1 MKTIYLIAL
10 FFTLLSSA
18 GAKMASLAR
27 ITNIKEVI
35 IEEGKITIIGEG
47 VYRSLMVTSES
58 EKNSEAVIYGKPT
71 ATYTA
76 KGDSVEFII
85 RPYTTQEGGKEIMI
99 FKDLW
104 AENLKIAKDLEAG
117 GEIEL
122 ALQGDKVS
130 FTQGQIT
137 QVEGPG
143 VLKPMEGKQIIEP

>member
-18 GAKMASLAR
+18 GAKMSSLAE
-27 ITNIKEVI
+27 ITNIKKVI
-35 IEEGKITIIGEG
+35 VEEGKITIIGEG

-76 KGDSVEFII
+76 KGDSVAFII
-85 RPYTTQEGGKEIMI
+85 LPYTTEEGGKEIKI

-104 AENLKIAKDLEAG
+104 TENLKIAKALEMG
-117 GEIEL
+117 GEVEV

-130 FTQGQIT
+130 FAQGQIIR
-137 QVEGPG
+137 VEGPG
-143 VLKPMEGKQIIEP
+143 VLKPRESELVAEP